1 MFIFPHIETSN
12 CVFDSWLQTVILISK
27 LDFYSV
33 RASPASV
40 SQLICTHQFSA
51 ASICK
56 LVGNPI
62 DYCVLN
68 YWIFFIFTK
77 HNRLRFV
84 YSARSNIQG
93 LGHGIYLM
101 MNMEMKL
108 RCNSFGIND
117 ILLTDWQNLSIRT
130 VCSFWCTLFAFELN
144 GNNYSTAEI
153 QQNIIW
159 LFCAKWICYQRFL
172 IGVF

>member
-1 MFIFPHIETSN
+1 MIIIDKNWCFQKDVCPFFLWIQCIAINMFIFPHIETSN

-93 LGHGIYLM
+93 SGHSIYLM

-108 RCNSFGIND
+108 RCNSFGTCWRKWYSFD
-117 ILLTDWQNLSIRT
+117 RRT
-130 VCSFWCTLFAFELN
+130 KP
-144 GNNYSTAEI
+144 G
-153 QQNIIW
+153 
-159 LFCAKWICYQRFL
+159 K
-172 IGVF
+172 